1 MFLIS
6 LRILTGP
13 GPVSPPSA
21 PPGTRAVTV
30 APPCSSDLRHRPPAL
45 RHPPLTTQS
54 ILLHGVDGLGSL
66 LVAYLRPGGART
78 GRTGTRRTRLV
89 TSLKTKSQALETL
102 DKDKR
107 LDSDPAALATPC
119 CPEGFKRHKKAAG
132 VCPQRGSRCSFISCP
147 FKETDAGSSRGGG
160 SGLSWK
166 RRGCPPLPRPQRLH
180 LEGPRKAG
188 PERGLGEQGVL
199 PEGGFGGRKSGE
211 QRGSLTGE
219 GGLCRSPRG
228 TPGGALGFCL
238 TAGESNPFFNLFL
251 LATSDSRE
259 R

>member
-1 MFLIS
+1 MSLPPIS
-6 LRILTGP
+6 LWILTGP

-45 RHPPLTTQS
+45 RHPPLTTQW

-107 LDSDPAALATPC
+107 LDGDPAALATPC

-132 VCPQRGSRCSFISCP
+132 VCPQRASRSSFISCP
-147 FKETDAGSSRGGG
+147 FKETDAGSSLGGG
-160 SGLSWK
+160 GWEWFE
-166 RRGCPPLPRPQRLH
+166 
-180 LEGPRKAG
+180 LEKAG
-188 PERGLGEQGVL
+188 LPSPPPPSAPAPGGS
-199 PEGGFGGRKSGE
+199 PEGR
-211 QRGSLTGE
+211 
-219 GGLCRSPRG
+219 
-228 TPGGALGFCL
+228 A
-238 TAGESNPFFNLFL
+238 
-251 LATSDSRE
+251 
-259 R
+259 

>member
-1 MFLIS
+1 MSLPPIS

-45 RHPPLTTQS
+45 RHPPLTTQW

-66 LVAYLRPGGART
+66 LVAYLQPGGART

-107 LDSDPAALATPC
+107 LDGDPAALATPC
-119 CPEGFKRHKKAAG
+119 CPEGFKRHKKAEG
-132 VCPQRGSRCSFISCP
+132 VCPQRASRCSLISCR
-147 FKETDAGSSRGGG
+147 FKETDAGSSRGGEWFELEKA
-160 SGLSWK
+160 GLPS
-166 RRGCPPLPRPQRLH
+166 PPPPSRLH
-180 LEGPRKAG
+180 PGG
-188 PERGLGEQGVL
+188 S
-199 PEGGFGGRKSGE
+199 PEGR
-211 QRGSLTGE
+211 
-219 GGLCRSPRG
+219 
-228 TPGGALGFCL
+228 A
-238 TAGESNPFFNLFL
+238 
-251 LATSDSRE
+251 
-259 R
+259 